1 MEDKYAIAEALYEDL
16 EYKKSFSL
24 FQEIALDTNNSNVT
38 RADAY
43 NMMGIL
49 VECCDPSLASGD
61 DESGLEHYKAAL
73 ELDEGNLAALASVLR
88 SFGESDHQDTAAFRA
103 AYSKAMLRRNEF
115 TKEEIQIWQEKYQL
129 MQRMAA
135 KDDDTPP
142 RPME

>member
-49 VECCDPSLASGD
+49 VECFDPSLASGD
-61 DESGLEHYKAAL
+61 DESGLETL
-73 ELDEGNLAALASVLR
+73 
-88 SFGESDHQDTAAFRA
+88 
-103 AYSKAMLRRNEF
+103 
-115 TKEEIQIWQEKYQL
+115 
-129 MQRMAA
+129 
-135 KDDDTPP
+135 
-142 RPME
+142 